1 MARNIA
7 TEQIAPAILVLR
19 GQRVLLDAELSALYG
34 VAPKVLLQAVKR
46 NRKRFPADFM
56 MQLNAAEWAALRSQ
70 SVTSNPQRGGR
81 RYRPYAFTEQGVA
94 MLSTVL
100 KSDRAIA
107 INIRIMRAFV
117 QLREMLVS
125 NKELACR
132 FAQLETRLDKKL
144 IIHDEAIAAILSAIR
159 QLMHPP
165 TPKRRPIGFTADLNE
180 KP

>member
-81 RYRPYAFTEQGVA
+81 RYRPYAFTEQEVA
-94 MLSTVL
+94 MLARV
-100 KSDRAIA
+100 
-107 INIRIMRAFV
+107 
-117 QLREMLVS
+117 
-125 NKELACR
+125 
-132 FAQLETRLDKKL
+132 ET
-144 IIHDEAIAAILSAIR
+144 IV
-159 QLMHPP
+159 
-165 TPKRRPIGFTADLNE
+165 
-180 KP
+180 

>member
-7 TEQIAPAILVLR
+7 TEQIARAILVLR
-19 GQRVLLDAELSALYG
+19 GQRVLLDAELAALYG

-100 KSDRAIA
+100 RNADGRDH
-107 INIRIMRAFV
+107 
-117 QLREMLVS
+117 RERTQPSSRVD
-125 NKELACR
+125 AVGTGR
-132 FAQLETRLDKKL
+132 TL
-144 IIHDEAIAAILSAIR
+144 IIASKMTISVSLPRILPMLR
-159 QLMHPP
+159 YPQ
-165 TPKRRPIGFTADLNE
+165 K
-180 KP
+180 